1 MTNKKIVSTTSEN
14 TEYIHKQVNDDLKD
28 DQTTSHLSQNQ
39 IAESSYGWIVTIISF
54 YSRARDFYKI
64 DFDSFMIILVV
75 LSHINYV
82 TKKEKSKKVAEGIDS
97 FLEDMYSSSINKEP
111 LSVTGRGL
119 GSTSIAH
126 VLGLPEETCRRKI
139 HQLIKKNLLIRSTK
153 QGITV
158 HQNFLK
164 KHKIFGVQT
173 LKEIK
178 LLMKV
183 FTKQNIIKGL
193 TLPFEVF
200 GSTKTKL

>member
-1 MTNKKIVSTTSEN
+1 MIEKKKVSTTSKN
-14 TEYIHKQVNDDLKD
+14 TEFIRKQVNDDLKD
-28 DQTTSHLSQNQ
+28 DQSTSHLSQNQ
-39 IAESSYGWIVTIISF
+39 IAEASYGWIVTIISF

-75 LSHINYV
+75 LSHINYI
-82 TKKEKSKKVAEGIDS
+82 TKKEKSKKVAEGIGS

-200 GSTKTKL
+200 GSTKTTL

>member
-1 MTNKKIVSTTSEN
+1 MANKKIVSTTSEN

-39 IAESSYGWIVTIISF
+39 IAEASYGWIATIISF

-97 FLEDMYSSSINKEP
+97 FLQDMYSSSINKEP

-139 HQLIKKNLLIRSTK
+139 QQLIKKNLLIRSTK

-164 KHKIFGVQT
+164 KHKIFGAQT

-193 TLPFEVF
+193 TPPFEVF

>member
-1 MTNKKIVSTTSEN
+1 MANKKIVSTTSEN

-28 DQTTSHLSQNQ
+28 DQTTSQLSQNQ

-64 DFDSFMIILVV
+64 DFDSFMVILVV

-82 TKKEKSKKVAEGIDS
+82 TKKEKSKKEVEGIDA
-97 FLEDMYSSSINKEP
+97 FLEDMYSSSMQKEP
-111 LSVTGRGL
+111 LSATSRGL

-139 HQLIKKNLLIRSTK
+139 QQLTKKNLLIRSTK
-153 QGITV
+153 QGITL
-158 HQNFLK
+158 HQNFVK
-164 KHKIFGVQT
+164 KHKEFGLQT
-173 LKEIK
+173 LKDVK
-178 LLMKV
+178 FLMKI
-183 FTKQNIIKGL
+183 FTKQNLIKGL

-200 GSTKTKL
+200 DSKNKL